1 MAISIKSLTTWK
13 KEDVRYHFTDGN
25 KLIHDSKRYYI
36 GSKAPENEVRIK
48 SRGDD
53 VSYQYIARGSEP
65 HKYTWSVTNIKL
77 GGTVWYTGSSL
88 PGVYDRF
95 SNSIRSEWTIWDDKG
110 TGTHSK
116 SAIQTDKFIKKE
128 KKAGRR

>member
-1 MAISIKSLTTWK
+1 MAISIKSLSTWK

-65 HKYTWSVTNIKL
+65 NRYKATRAKDGAVVYSSSNTARRPAGYGLWIEQNDWV
-77 GGTVWYTGSSL
+77 VW
-88 PGVYDRF
+88 
-95 SNSIRSEWTIWDDKG
+95 NAKG
-110 TGTHSK
+110 TGTHTK

-128 KKAGRR
+128 KRAGRR